1 MRRLLPP
8 GSGGFGRGRTGGG
21 GWVVMAAVALVSL
34 TLLSCGDRAERRRE
48 AVDTL
53 TQRQRDSLL
62 STMPVPGAGAVGKA
76 LEAADRARE
85 RALVHDSIGGG

>member
-1 MRRLLPP
+1 MNGTRIP
-8 GSGGFGRGRTGGG
+8 
-21 GWVVMAAVALVSL
+21 ALVAR
-34 TLLSCGDRAERRRE
+34 TLGLACVLLFCTGPLLACGDRAARRKE

-62 STMPVPGAGAVGKA
+62 SEMPVPGAGAVGKA

-85 RALVHDSIGGG
+85 RALQHDTMGD

>member
-1 MRRLLPP
+1 MVAGLMVAVTLVMSGCGERAARRQ
-8 GSGGFGRGRTGGG
+8 
-21 GWVVMAAVALVSL
+21 
-34 TLLSCGDRAERRRE
+34 E

-85 RALVHDSIGGG
+85 RAQQHDTMGS

>member
-1 MRRLLPP
+1 MTRISLMRAFVRSLGL
-8 GSGGFGRGRTGGG
+8 
-21 GWVVMAAVALVSL
+21 AAVVVGV
-34 TLLSCGDRAERRRE
+34 TGTMVGCGDRAARRKE

-62 STMPVPGAGAVGKA
+62 SEMPVPGAGAVGKA

-85 RALVHDSIGGG
+85 RARQHDTMGN

>member
-1 MRRLLPP
+1 VKTRSDPERRRGAGVRRVVAGLIVAATVAV
-8 GSGGFGRGRTGGG
+8 GG
-21 GWVVMAAVALVSL
+21 
-34 TLLSCGDRAERRRE
+34 CGDRAARRQE

-85 RALVHDSIGGG
+85 RAQQHDTMGS

>member
-1 MRRLLPP
+1 MRGNGVCRRLV
-8 GSGGFGRGRTGGG
+8 RGVFVG
-21 GWVVMAAVALVSL
+21 MAWSL
-34 TLLSCGDRAERRRE
+34 IPLGLMACGDRAERREE

-85 RALVHDSIGGG
+85 RAEQHDTMRD

>member
-1 MRRLLPP
+1 MRGNGVCRSLA
-8 GSGGFGRGRTGGG
+8 RGVFVG
-21 GWVVMAAVALVSL
+21 MAWS
-34 TLLSCGDRAERRRE
+34 LLSLGPTACGDRAERRQE

-85 RALVHDSIGGG
+85 RAEQHDTMRD

>member
-1 MRRLLPP
+1 MKKTRRWLTPATGVLASLVLILPLL
-8 GSGGFGRGRTGGG
+8 G
-21 GWVVMAAVALVSL
+21 L
-34 TLLSCGDRAERRRE
+34 TACGDRAERRRE

-85 RALVHDSIGGG
+85 RAQQHDTMGE

>member
-1 MRRLLPP
+1 MKGNGVYRSLVRGVFVGMAWSLLPL
-8 GSGGFGRGRTGGG
+8 G
-21 GWVVMAAVALVSL
+21 L
-34 TLLSCGDRAERRRE
+34 TACGDRAARREE

-76 LEAADRARE
+76 LEAADRARQ
-85 RALVHDSIGGG
+85 RAEQHDTIRD

>member
-1 MRRLLPP
+1 MFEFGSTHGLGRRIGAALALGVLSLGLL
-8 GSGGFGRGRTGGG
+8 
-21 GWVVMAAVALVSL
+21 A
-34 TLLSCGDRAERRRE
+34 CGDLAERRRE

-76 LEAADRARE
+76 LEASDRARE
-85 RALVHDSIGGG
+85 RAQQHDTMGG

>member
-1 MRRLLPP
+1 MLRIGSSPRLGRRI
-8 GSGGFGRGRTGGG
+8 G
-21 GWVVMAAVALVSL
+21 VALLMGVLSL
-34 TLLSCGDRAERRRE
+34 GPLACGDRAERRKE

-76 LEAADRARE
+76 LEASDRARE
-85 RALVHDSIGGG
+85 RAQQHDTMGD

>member
-1 MRRLLPP
+1 VSVFFALLALGLLWVGLRSYRDRETRRQ
-8 GSGGFGRGRTGGG
+8 
-21 GWVVMAAVALVSL
+21 
-34 TLLSCGDRAERRRE
+34 E

-76 LEAADRARE
+76 LDAADKARE
-85 RALVHDSIGGG
+85 RARQLDTMGD